1 MTKFDVIGF
10 GALNVDNLF
19 KVDKI
24 ATAEEESFVMDYS
37 ESCGGSAANTMVGLA
52 RLGCKT
58 GFIGKVAEDREGKMQ
73 LDAFTAEG
81 VNTDGIT
88 VSKVGKSGSVMGY
101 VDRKGQ
107 RALYIN
113 PGVND
118 IVEPREITWEYVS
131 QTKFL
136 HLTSF
141 VGEKS
146 LRAQKKLVG
155 SIPEDIKISFDPG
168 SVYAQ
173 KGFAAIEPIIRS
185 SYLMMPNAL
194 ELEMLTG
201 ETDYQ
206 KGAQILIEG
215 TVMDQSPA
223 QPNTPCVSKDSM
235 TLEMEHIHMAMP
247 LTGLWGNESITGVPV
262 TLTAIAADGT
272 VTDIGTVTTN
282 GYYGTFGT
290 SWTPPKAGEYTIM
303 ASFAGDDSYGSSS
316 AATFLSVGPAA
327 TVAPTQ
333 TLPPQLTASDVASQM
348 ITYLVIGIVAIII
361 AIAIATVLI
370 ITRK

>member
-24 ATAEEESFVMDYS
+24 AGAEEESFVLDYS

-88 VSKVGKSGSVMGY
+88 VSKLGKSGLVMGY
-101 VDRKGQ
+101 VDRKGA

-118 IVEPREITWEYVS
+118 QIEPREITWEYVS

-206 KGAQILIEG
+206 KGAQILI
-215 TVMDQSPA
+215 
-223 QPNTPCVSKDSM
+223 DS
-235 TLEMEHIHMAMP
+235 
-247 LTGLWGNESITGVPV
+247 GVKVVAVKLGAKGCYV
-262 TLTAIAADGT
+262 TDGT
-272 VTDIGTVTTN
+272 VQYRLEPYKVAAVDTTGAGDAFNAGFLYGLINNKYLGQSGQIGNYVA
-282 GYYGTFGT
+282 
-290 SWTPPKAGEYTIM
+290 SRKIMKAG
-303 ASFAGDDSYGSSS
+303 ARAGLPTVKDL
-316 AATFLSVGPAA
+316 TPVFL
-327 TVAPTQ
+327 
-333 TLPPQLTASDVASQM
+333 D
-348 ITYLVIGIVAIII
+348 I
-361 AIAIATVLI
+361 
-370 ITRK
+370 K